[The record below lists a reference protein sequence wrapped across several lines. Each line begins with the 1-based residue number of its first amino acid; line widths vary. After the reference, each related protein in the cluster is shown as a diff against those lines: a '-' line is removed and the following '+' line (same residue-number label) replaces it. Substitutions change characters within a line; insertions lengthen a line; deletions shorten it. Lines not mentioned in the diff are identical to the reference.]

1 MERRRK
7 QFLQTA
13 PGLILFFFGGIYML
27 VSLLWLTRP
36 DLMGAAFHTL
46 RMAESLGTWPLW
58 SGGWDR
64 VFADA
69 GLYRP
74 GMSAMASASMPF
86 GLIAVVVMTA
96 IGAVAMVRVKM
107 DHLDGFAST
116 RKPRAWRAVMEAQ
129 SHRHPAN
136 RFFLDYDLSA
146 MPLDEG
152 PARMPERA
160 LELLVR
166 ADAIVEVLDPPLG
179 EVPAGTHAGPA
190 LVIRDDRLA
199 EALMPAL
206 GPANPFLTAPDAE
219 AAVEALSWPAAILL
233 RASLER
239 IAARDRDG
247 SAEAFAAT
255 VAAVSARMDDVWRH
269 LNALKARHGAKLVLG
284 TKDASAGGI
293 TLAEALHD
301 DNPAAADRRWLVE
314 ALSRDHPELLGL
326 VKRNHYL
333 SGCLAT
339 MLVETRTAGIF
350 PPESFRWLRFV
361 DYPLWCFLRTVGAPA
376 CAPVAA
382 GAQAHWLAERQTS
395 TPIEAPRFA
404 EACRA
409 LRVEARKYLTDETVR
424 RLRETASRQAAA
436 AGETV

>member
-1 MERRRK
+1 MEKRRK

-13 PGLILFFFGGIYML
+13 PGLILFFLGGIYML

-36 DLMGAAFHTL
+36 DLMGAAFRDL
-46 RMAESLGTWPLW
+46 RMVESLGTWPLW

-64 VFADA
+64 MFADA
-69 GLYRP
+69 ALYRP
-74 GMSAMASASMPF
+74 GMSAMATASMPF
-86 GLIAVVVMTA
+86 GLIAVVVTVA
-96 IGAVAMVRVKM
+96 IGAVAMVRIKM

-146 MPLDEG
+146 MPLDRG

-160 LELLVR
+160 LELLER
-166 ADAIVEVLDPPLG
+166 AGAIGEVLDPPLG
-179 EVPAGTHAGPA
+179 EVPAGIHAGPDL
-190 LVIRDDRLA
+190 LVREDRLA
-199 EALMPAL
+199 GVLMPSL
-206 GPANPFLTAPDAE
+206 GPVNPFLTAPDAE
-219 AAVEALSWPAAILL
+219 AAVYALPWPAAILL

-239 IAARDRDG
+239 VAARDRDG

-255 VAAVSARMDDVWRH
+255 VAAVAARMDDVWRH
-269 LNALKARHGAKLVLG
+269 LNALKAKHGTKLVLG
-284 TKDASAGGI
+284 AERAAAGGVA
-293 TLAEALHD
+293 LAEALD
-301 DNPAAADRRWLVE
+301 EDNPAGPDRRWLVD
-314 ALSRDHPELLGL
+314 ALSREHPELLGV

-339 MLVETRTAGIF
+339 ALVETRTAGIF

-376 CAPVAA
+376 STPVAA
-382 GAQAHWLAERQTS
+382 GAQAHWLAERQAG
-395 TPIEAPRFA
+395 TPIEAPRFT
-404 EACRA
+404 EAYRA
-409 LRVEARKYLTDETVR
+409 LRVEARKYLTDDTVQ
-424 RLRETASRQAAA
+424 RLRSVATREEAT
-436 AGETV
+436 